1 MVPQSFSHIHHL
13 ADEIRRYLKRHPKA
27 ADTAEGVATW
37 WLLQQRFHDSLLQV
51 TEALEH
57 LATEGTV
64 EILEQ
69 QNGKK
74 IYRLRKPGP
83 PAFEKKHNSVL

>member
-1 MVPQSFSHIHHL
+1 MVPQSLPHIHHL
-13 ADEIRRYLKRHPKA
+13 ADEIRRYLKGHPKA

-57 LATEGTV
+57 LVREGTV

-69 QNGKK
+69 RNGKK
-74 IYRLRKPGP
+74 IYRLRKPDP